1 MWKRINLNL
10 IIKMIQFDI
19 LSYMSSLT
27 GFVFEKSV
35 LERIALERGVDE
47 VSSLEELTQKD
58 RDLLLADLLFIIYTS
73 PTQSSS
79 ISKKHGSFSLT
90 IGSQYISDKKN
101 IYELMNKLYS
111 KWGDEKLD
119 NLDDQGLQWL
129 EY

>member
-1 MWKRINLNL
+1 
-10 IIKMIQFDI
+10 MIQFDI

-27 GFVFEKSV
+27 GFTFEKSV
-35 LERIALERGVDE
+35 LERIALERGVEE
-47 VSSLEELTQKD
+47 VSSLEELSQKD

-73 PTQSSS
+73 PTQSPS

-111 KWGDEKLD
+111 KWSDPKLD